1 MNSSLAQSNF
11 KIEIVKGT
19 APTIGQYLFNNNN
32 KSLAT
37 SECRVDNCLV
47 CPNKL
52 QSKSGIVK
60 SVLKDTTYKVDKGGI
75 YVIQGI
81 CTGQYTGK
89 TINFGN

>member
-1 MNSSLAQSNF
+1 M
-11 KIEIVKGT
+11 VWKGIYKNRKT
-19 APTIGQYLFNNNN
+19 NEFFPST
-32 KSLAT
+32 
-37 SECRVDNCLV
+37 CRVDNCLV

-89 TINFGN
+89 TINFGNWRIFYCSIFFLLFPIV